1 MGRLVEVFCPTGIWG
16 ALMFKVI
23 MPQAG
28 QTMEEGSILAWRKKE
43 GEQVQKGEVL
53 LEIETDK
60 ANVEVEATEGGVLRK
75 ILCPEGVTV
84 PVLAPIA
91 ILADPAEEIAADLE
105 AARAELKA
113 LLGSNASLV
122 EALGLAE
129 TEPAVMAAQA
139 QASKP
144 VPHQPSLEPVTSA
157 PPTSALK
164 ASPAAR
170 KIAHERDVD
179 LAALMPGSG
188 PGGRIL
194 STDIPKT
201 PVATSAVGVRR
212 PLTGMRRAIA
222 RNLLLSKQTIPH
234 FYMRTTIDAA
244 AMLALYRSEKA
255 RYACTLNDVM
265 VLACARIL
273 QEFPAFRNRIEGEQ
287 VWEVE
292 NGGIGIAV
300 GMEDG
305 LRVPVLVGAHRMSL
319 KQVAEESHRIIE
331 AAQRGKLEGAG
342 QGIFTISNLGMFGIE
357 EFAAII
363 NPPEAAILA
372 VGAVREDVLVK
383 DGSLRA
389 AKVMTMTLSADH
401 RVVDGLLAAK
411 FLARLKELLES
422 PESLAH
428 A

>member
-1 MGRLVEVFCPTGIWG
+1 MI
-16 ALMFKVI
+16 KII

-75 ILCPEGVTV
+75 ILCPEGATV

-91 ILADPAEEIAADLE
+91 ILADPAEEITADLE
-105 AARAELKA
+105 AAKEELKA
-113 LLGSNASLV
+113 LLGSNATLL
-122 EALGLAE
+122 EALGLTDA
-129 TEPAVMAAQA
+129 EPAAVATPTET
-139 QASKP
+139 SKP
-144 VPHQPSLEPVTSA
+144 LQPRTSLETVPSA
-157 PPTSALK
+157 PPTALK

-170 KIAHERDVD
+170 KIAREQGVD
-179 LAALMPGSG
+179 LGAIMPGSG
-188 PGGRIL
+188 PGGRVL
-194 STDIPKT
+194 STDIPKA
-201 PVATSAVGVRR
+201 PAASSAPGVRR

-273 QEFPAFRNRIEGEQ
+273 QEFPAFRNRIDGDQ
-287 VWEVE
+287 VWEVASS
-292 NGGIGIAV
+292 GIGIAV

-319 KQVAEESHRIIE
+319 KQVAEESRRIIE
-331 AAQRGKLEGAG
+331 AAQRGKLEGVG

-372 VGAVREDVLVK
+372 VGALREDVLVK

-411 FLARLKELLES
+411 FLARLKAVLEA

-428 A
+428 P